1 MTVRAPGSGA
11 LHPASRTL
19 AIAVVLWMVAAGSA
33 RAQLL
38 QPDATYRD
46 AQFQL
51 RAAQRDTLG
60 HTAEPARLDTL
71 GVALLRLGRYDDATR
86 MFQAALGHAPGDAA
100 ACAGLG
106 KLALF
111 AGRLAEAESLLALAV
126 ATDRDREW
134 VSDLYAARVQ
144 RSAYGTAAPLAEELG
159 DPGRAEMLRMLD
171 ATPPY
176 RLTPGPEQT
185 RIPWNRAYPIPLV
198 RAKINGKAVLMAID
212 TGARDLLLDPSYA
225 RRTDT
230 QTFPSQTLVSW
241 LGNRTTGANAIVQR
255 LELGGM
261 TIENVPAAL
270 VSLRK
275 WSLEANPAGETVGG
289 VIGINVL
296 RAFTPTLDYVGQA
309 LVLRRPGVAFTPPV
323 GTRRIP
329 FEIWGESDLTVW
341 GNLNGGR
348 RMAMMVHSGVPG
360 CGVAAPAEVWQEL
373 GIKSGTV
380 SKIMKGAGSWLGGRP
395 WNHVTVPTVTAGTIS
410 SGKLDGWSGAM
421 DSADLW
427 RHGVRRDALLSNDF
441 FRDYRVT
448 YDWTGRALVFEPK

>member
-1 MTVRAPGSGA
+1 MVLLIGF
-11 LHPASRTL
+11 AS
-19 AIAVVLWMVAAGSA
+19 SA
-33 RAQLL
+33 RAQTL

-46 AQFQL
+46 AQYQL

-60 HTAEPARLDTL
+60 HATEPARLDTL

-86 MFQAALGHAPGDAA
+86 MFHGALAHAPGDAA

-111 AGRLAEAESLLALAV
+111 AGRLAEAESLLTLAV

-134 VSDLYAARVQ
+134 VSDLYAAHVQ
-144 RSAYGTAAPLAEELG
+144 RGAYGAAATLAEELG

-176 RLTPGPEQT
+176 RITAGPEQT
-185 RIPWNRAYPIPLV
+185 RIPWNRGYPVPLV
-198 RAKINGKAVLMAID
+198 RAKINGKVVLMAID

-230 QTFPSQTLVSW
+230 RMFPTQSQVWW
-241 LGNRTTGANAIVQR
+241 LGNHTTGVNAIVQR

-261 TIENVPAAL
+261 TIENVQAAL
-270 VSLRK
+270 VPLRK
-275 WSLEANPAGETVGG
+275 WSIEANPAGETVGG
-289 VIGINVL
+289 VIGINLL

-309 LVLRRPGVAFTPPV
+309 LVLRRPEVAFTPPA
-323 GTRRIP
+323 GTPRIP

-341 GNLNGGR
+341 GSLNGGR
-348 RMAMMVHSGVPG
+348 RMAMTVHSGVPG
-360 CGVAAPAEVWQEL
+360 CGVAAPKEVWQEL

-380 SKIMKGAGSWLGGRP
+380 SKIMKGAGSWLGGP
-395 WNHVTVPTVTAGTIS
+395 SWNHVTVPTVAAGTIS
-410 SGKLDGWSGAM
+410 RGKLDGWSGAM
-421 DSADLW
+421 DSDDLW